1 MKDKTTW
8 SSQLIDKIAL
18 DKVQHTFMIKP
29 LNNLGNY
36 HNIIKA
42 IYDKSTGNIIMVK
55 IWKLRCRTFDDYTHT
70 HSHTHTYMCIY
81 IYIYMHIHIH
91 IYIYIYM
98 LLYKHTLK

>member
-8 SSQLIDKIAL
+8 SSQLIHKTAL

-42 IYDKSTGNIIMVK
+42 IYDKSTYHNGKNLKAKMQNI
-55 IWKLRCRTFDDYTHT
+55 WWLYTHT
-70 HSHTHTYMCIY
+70 HTHAYIY
-81 IYIYMHIHIH
+81 IYIYTCF
-91 IYIYIYM
+91 YT
-98 LLYKHTLK
+98 HTHTHT